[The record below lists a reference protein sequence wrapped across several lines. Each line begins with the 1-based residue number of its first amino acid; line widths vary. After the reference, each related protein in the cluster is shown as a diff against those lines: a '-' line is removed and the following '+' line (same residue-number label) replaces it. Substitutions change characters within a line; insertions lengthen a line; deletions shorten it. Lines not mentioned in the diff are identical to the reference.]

1 MPEAKDEVL
10 DDYLTGNT
18 EVSRRYRET
27 ATESSPARLDDLIL
41 RAARRELRPQPRRW
55 MLPLSLAA
63 AVLLSMSVI
72 LRLPQEGLSPQPAR
86 QKATSETAP
95 ASAPSP
101 AADAPVAPVARAEQ
115 KAATPS
121 RPAVPAP
128 APAPAS
134 AAAPAPTAEPFANSA
149 ADNAP
154 AAEEKQEAAPLSQ
167 PAAKKAQGVE
177 RQSAPSA
184 AGMLAPRR
192 DEASPAAAEERD
204 AMTPASWI
212 ARIREL
218 QRSGKTGE
226 AADELKNFRAS
237 YPDYVLP
244 PDLSTE
250 DVRP

>member
-1 MPEAKDEVL
+1 MPEAKDEML
-10 DDYLTGNT
+10 DEYLAGNS
-18 EVSRRYRET
+18 ELSRQYREA
-27 ATESSPARLDDLIL
+27 ATESSPANLDALIL

-55 MLPLSLAA
+55 MLPLSMAA

-72 LRLPQEGLSPQPAR
+72 LRLPQESLSPQPSR
-86 QKATSETAP
+86 QKATAETAP
-95 ASAPSP
+95 ASTLSP
-101 AADAPVAPVARAEQ
+101 AADAPIVRAEQ

-121 RPAVPAP
+121 RPAVPVP
-128 APAPAS
+128 VPAS

-167 PAAKKAQGVE
+167 PAAKKAQGAE

-192 DEASPAAAEERD
+192 DEVGPAAAEERD